1 MLKPSKLLSLGR
13 RLHRQ
18 SHEMTWIGLLVW
30 AGLAYCLS
38 QCRGGSGPA
47 EEKTKMRTCFPTV
60 LCLRSTYTHC
70 EIALYLS
77 QEDSVAVLF
86 WFIGLWLRP
95 RKSEISQFKP
105 SGRNVHWNNK
115 TARYGEEFFIFIFF
129 LTETI
134 PKRCQLG
141 VIYSA
146 HKLTRPNIG

>member
-1 MLKPSKLLSLGR
+1 MLKPSKLLSLDR

-30 AGLAYCLS
+30 AGLSYGLS

-47 EEKTKMRTCFPTV
+47 EEKTKMRTSFPTV

-95 RKSEISQFKP
+95 RKSEISWFKP
-105 SGRNVHWNNK
+105 SGRNVPWNNK
-115 TARYGEEFFIFIFF
+115 TLLDMGKNFFFF

-146 HKLTRPNIG
+146 HKLIRANIG